1 MNKETAL
8 ALINM
13 TEQQV
18 LKTAAKM
25 NLNLK
30 ESEVLEKGK
39 EFIDKFNELEN
50 QELRNNVILKLIAY
64 GLIKTNEKN

>member
-18 LKTAAKM
+18 LETAAKM
-25 NLNLK
+25 NLSFK

-64 GLIKTNEKN
+64 GLIKSYDKN